1 MRLIG
6 IDPGGRFIG
15 LAICDAHGLAARPLS
30 TLTHV
35 SRDVDIAALIATARE
50 QEAEGFVIGF
60 AIQADGTPAPQGVSA
75 QKLAEALREAS
86 GLPVWLHDEWGSSR
100 EGLRRMIEAGKRR
113 RARREQQHAAA
124 AAAILQSY
132 LDATARETPSGE

>member
-6 IDPGGRFIG
+6 IDPGGRNIG
-15 LAICDAHGLAARPLS
+15 LAVCDALGLAARPLS

-35 SRDVDIAALIATARE
+35 SRDADVSALIETTRA
-50 QEAEGFVIGF
+50 QEAEGFVIGL
-60 AIQADGTPAPQGVSA
+60 AIQADGTLAPQGVSA
-75 QKLAEALREAS
+75 QKLADALREAS

-100 EGLRRMIEAGKRR
+100 EGVRRMIESGKRR
-113 RARREQQHAAA
+113 QARRDQQHAAA

>member
-6 IDPGGRFIG
+6 IDPGGRYIG
-15 LAICDAHGLAARPLS
+15 LAVCDDFGMAARPLA

-35 SRDVDIAALIATARE
+35 SRAVDVAALIETARE
-50 QEAEGFVIGF
+50 QAAEGFVIGL
-60 AIQADGTPAPQGVSA
+60 AIRGDGSLAPQGESA

-100 EGLRRMIEAGKRR
+100 EGLRLLIEAGKRR
-113 RARREQQHAAA
+113 RSRREQQHAAA

-132 LDATARETPSGE
+132 LDATARETPPDE